1 MKTLLSANIHHA
13 GSGLAIF
20 LLGCALAMPAPVR
33 SAELGRL
40 FFSPQQ
46 RQDLD
51 RRRATNAQAAVVTAD
66 DLVTVN
72 GFVSRSTGGKTTTWI
87 NGAPQDDLHRAN
99 NAGRVTIKQGDESPT
114 ITLKVGETMDRIKGE
129 TRDRLEGG
137 TVSVTPS
144 GAKKR

>member
-1 MKTLLSANIHHA
+1 MKKLLSENIIRQR
-13 GSGLAIF
+13 SGLAIV
-20 LLGCALAMPAPVR
+20 LLGCVVVMPAPVHG
-33 SAELGRL
+33 AELGRL

-72 GFVSRSTGGKTTTWI
+72 GYVSRSTGGKTTTWI
-87 NGAPQDDLHRAN
+87 NGAPQDDLHHSN
-99 NAGRVTIKQGDESPT
+99 NAGRITIKQGDESPT

-129 TRDRLEGG
+129 TRDRLDGG
-137 TVSVTPS
+137 TVSVKPS
-144 GAKKR
+144 GAKK